1 MSEPFHPTAWSDE
14 QITQAAGAVGIAL
27 PPECL
32 PGVKAN
38 LALLE
43 DRWATV
49 SAALQEIE
57 L

>member
-1 MSEPFHPTAWSDE
+1 VNTPFHPTAWRDE
-14 QITQAAGAVGIAL
+14 EVAARAREVGIDL

-43 DRWATV
+43 ERWALL
-49 SAALQEIE
+49 AAAVPDDAA
-57 L
+57 